1 MENDISKF
9 KVSNFAPLILT
20 SIFGFSIFLWT
31 SFSSGKEINV
41 KNSPILPSPP
51 LLNIEEK
58 IQEGISLLKS
68 SLPLEYQT
76 KNGKPTGSLVKKQI
90 ALAILDKTT
99 GKVFEKRVWVKE
111 DEIKNYKKTGSMTF
125 EPALANEELDI
136 QPKWWNSFNTF
147 YEVHPVKSFLKE
159 FDEVKDGPDLVV
171 IANKYL
177 LPSDYIVGLPER
189 SKAKYTEIIYVPYSE
204 SLHLPEIIAAGK
216 QYLDGVVNQAF
227 GQLESARTT
236 SRSLPGRPVTAAV
249 TRDFIKNI
257 ILVEH
262 TDPDSF
268 LVASDEKRKE
278 LTERVLVIL
287 GANRNF
293 AYRYTGSPAGASGLA
308 QFIKSTYRTIVS
320 KYPDAHLIKDYNLGM
335 ADHINAVKAMVLFF
349 DNYKKEIDNKITRR
363 DAISQIGI
371 TEEMLAAAYNAG
383 PTKVVKSV
391 NKYGLAW
398 ISSQLNLAGASSIFR
413 NETLDYI
420 KKFRL
425 IKSLGLF

>member
-1 MENDISKF
+1 VGNSIPKLKTPNS
-9 KVSNFAPLILT
+9 APLVLT

-31 SFSSGKEINV
+31 SFISGKEINV
-41 KNSPILPSPP
+41 KNTPLLSPSPP
-51 LLNIEEK
+51 LNMEEK

-76 KNGKPTGSLVKKQI
+76 KNGKPNGTLVKKQI

-111 DEIKNYKKTGSMTF
+111 DEIRNYKKTGLMTF
-125 EPALANEELDI
+125 EPASTNEDLDI

-147 YEVHPVKSFLKE
+147 YEIRSVKSSLKE
-159 FDEVKDGPDLVV
+159 FDGEEKPDLVV

-177 LPSDYIVGLPER
+177 LPSDYIVSLPER
-189 SKAKYTEIIYVPYSE
+189 SKTKYTEIIYVPYSE

-216 QYLDGVVNQAF
+216 QYLDNVVNQAF
-227 GQLESARTT
+227 DQLNSAKVV
-236 SRSLPGRPVTAAV
+236 SRSLPGRLVTEVV
-249 TRDFIKNI
+249 TKDFIKNI
-257 ILVEH
+257 IVVEH

-308 QFIKSTYRTIVS
+308 QFIKPTYRTIVS
-320 KYPDAHLIKDYNLGM
+320 KYPEAHLIKDYNLGM
-335 ADHINAVKAMVLFF
+335 ADHVNAVKAMVLFF

-383 PTKVVKSV
+383 PTKVAKSV

-398 ISSQLNLAGASSIFR
+398 ISSQLDLTGAGKIFK
-413 NETLDYI
+413 NETLNYI
-420 KKFRL
+420 KKFRW
-425 IKSLGLF
+425 IKNLGLF